1 MAQKGIREYDAKK
14 LLAGALDAYDGHVV
28 LVGPGERLEDKVA
41 EAPWLS
47 EKPLVVKPD
56 QLFGKRGKHGLLGV
70 KLDLDQAATWIRERA
85 GKVVT
90 VGEISDRL
98 EYFLVEPY
106 VVHDKECYVAFR
118 TELESDVLYLSTSG
132 GIDIEENWDTV
143 RTIEIPEGS
152 VLDTRNLESVVKEM
166 FPEENSRVLVDSI
179 WRLYDLFVSGH
190 FTYLEINPVTVI
202 DGRFVPLD
210 TVAKV
215 DDTAAFECRHLWGA
229 LDFPAPFGH
238 TPSPEEAFIEEM
250 DAKTGAS
257 LKLTVLKPQARIWT
271 MVAGG
276 GASVIFADT
285 ISDLGFGNELAN
297 YGEYSGNP
305 STEATYYYAKTI
317 IDLMTR
323 APNPGGK
330 DKLLFIGGGIA
341 NFTDIAKTFTGI
353 IQAIEELADRMKE
366 TGVQVYVRRGGP
378 NYKPGLEKMKALGEK
393 LGIPIHVYGPET
405 HMTNIVS
412 MALA

>member
-41 EAPWLS
+41 QAPWLA

-106 VVHDKECYVAFR
+106 VAHDKECYVAFR

-215 DDTAAFECRHLWGA
+215 DDTAAFECRHLWGG

-238 TPSPEEAFIEEM
+238 TPTEEEAFIEEM

-285 ISDLGFGNELAN
+285 ISDLGYGDELAN

-305 STEATYYYAKTI
+305 STEATYYYARTI

-323 APNPGGK
+323 APDPGGK

-366 TGVQVYVRRGGP
+366 AGVRVYVRRGGP
-378 NYKPGLEKMKALGEK
+378 NYKPGLENMKALGEK